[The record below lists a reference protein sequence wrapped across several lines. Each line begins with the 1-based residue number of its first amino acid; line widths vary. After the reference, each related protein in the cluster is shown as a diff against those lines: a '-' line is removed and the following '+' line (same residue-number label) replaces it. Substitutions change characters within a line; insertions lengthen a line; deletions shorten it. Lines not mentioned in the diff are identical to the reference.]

1 MLVELAQV
9 VSHLLHFAAVVI
21 DAQNALHKELELSV
35 EVERTSLTIVE
46 ELLLE
51 GNREL
56 LSSDVVGADGLLE
69 VDGDGAEQPR
79 QDHTIHLAPVGVV
92 EGRSDGGNVVVEGVA
107 LERQQHEVTPTWVLG
122 AHDAQDEG
130 H

>member
-69 VDGDGAEQPR
+69 VDGDGAEQP
-79 QDHTIHLAPVGVV
+79 
-92 EGRSDGGNVVVEGVA
+92 
-107 LERQQHEVTPTWVLG
+107 
-122 AHDAQDEG
+122 
-130 H
+130 